1 MAGMCRQ
8 GINARELLRTFLAMA
23 GCFLLLTLA
32 LKTVEFC
39 IAETELPHKSAKGL
53 QLLVNALA
61 YNGIAASWAL
71 LGVGVLHLLVGLFS
85 PKAAKAATATL
96 LGLMLLAETGL
107 MLYTMHNGFLLGSEL
122 FARPLGETLMA
133 IRGAMGVALP
143 IVLTLLLLGGFIAL
157 SLWLAATAPGRGEN
171 CAMGRAGKLQSLR
184 RVLRTVTLVAI
195 VLLPLLSLIFKP
207 SHLLTFGNDNYL
219 VCNKTLYLLAE
230 GRQYRAYRAG
240 NARAEGQGYR
250 MTESEVDRLLATHPE
265 WGTPADWRYPL
276 ERPFVADT
284 SLNRHF
290 TSGAGKRPPSVVVII
305 VESMGNEFMGCQ
317 AMPFVDSLAATGLY
331 WPNCL
336 SATTRSYGA
345 IPAIT
350 GSVGGPKSFQFGDMP
365 AHNSIISLLKDEGYD
380 TRAYYGGDFTFD
392 CIYEYLTAQG
402 IGYLSP
408 FYDEFRAS
416 PDGSHGHWWGAG
428 DDYLFGRT
436 MDDLKSRSADRPQFA
451 LVTTLSMHDDLD
463 LPDRDRQRAYEQRAR
478 KAAPAAR
485 NGKVAARYAAAM
497 LTDDCTRDFIRQY
510 RQLPDYENTIFV
522 ITGDHASGLQGGDY
536 LAYHHV
542 PLIVWSPLVKS
553 PQRFDYVVT
562 HNDIAPALYSLLT
575 SRYGVKAHPT
585 VHWLGDGLMPTPK
598 TLLIVNYMHEITDII
613 YHNYYYKSDSRF
625 TPEALYC
632 FDSTMTLRECSD
644 KAVLDSCRRE
654 LQQMTALYN
663 YTYHADRLTAHP
675 VVRNS
680 YALIRS
686 LKPGNDLVCS
696 YPDRKPSEV
705 GDYKYPL
712 LAPTE
717 LRATKGFRTARIDI
731 EADVEVNKN
740 ISMLEFPDIIFTFS
754 GGQNLREG
762 DRLSKFF
769 TTNSID
775 KAGSYHLS
783 IAKEFPLGKETCNTV
798 KVEIGTPYDDKNYV
812 EGVTVRLY
820 NIKTNIYY
828 GK

>member
-8 GINARELLRTFLAMA
+8 GIDIRQLLRTFLAMA

-32 LKTVEFC
+32 LKTVEFS

-71 LGVGVLHLLVGLFS
+71 LGVGVLHLLIGLLS

-157 SLWLAATAPGRGEN
+157 SLWLAATAPGHGEN

-184 RVLRTVTLVAI
+184 KVLRTVTLVAI

-250 MTESEVDRLLATHPE
+250 MTESEVARLLSTHPE
-265 WGTPADWRYPL
+265 WGTPSDWRYPL

-290 TSGAGKRPPSVVVII
+290 TSVGGKRPPSVVVIL
-305 VESMGNEFMGCQ
+305 VESMGNEFMDCQ

-365 AHNSIISLLKDEGYD
+365 AHNSIISLLKEEGYD

-428 DDYLFGRT
+428 DDYLFART
-436 MDDLKSRSADRPQFA
+436 MDDLRSRSADRPQFA

-463 LPDRDRQRAYEQRAR
+463 LPDRDRQRAYEQRAK

-497 LTDDCTRDFIRQY
+497 LTDDCIRDFIRQY

-562 HNDIAPALYSLLT
+562 HNDIAPDADAQDVADSQLYARDNGYHLPQLLLQVRLALHARGPVLFRQHDDA
-575 SRYGVKAHPT
+575 SRVQRQGRSRQLPPRAAAD
-585 VHWLGDGLMPTPK
+585 DG
-598 TLLIVNYMHEITDII
+598 
-613 YHNYYYKSDSRF
+613 
-625 TPEALYC
+625 
-632 FDSTMTLRECSD
+632 
-644 KAVLDSCRRE
+644 AVQLHLPRRP
-654 LQQMTALYN
+654 
-663 YTYHADRLTAHP
+663 ADGPPR
-675 VVRNS
+675 RQ
-680 YALIRS
+680 
-686 LKPGNDLVCS
+686 
-696 YPDRKPSEV
+696 EQ
-705 GDYKYPL
+705 
-712 LAPTE
+712 
-717 LRATKGFRTARIDI
+717 LRADKEPQTGQRPGLQLSRQEAERSGRLQIPPPRPHRAACHQGLQDGAHRHRGRRGGEQEHLDARVSRHNIHLQRRTEPARRRQAQQVFHHEQHRQSRQLPPFDCQRVSARQGHLQHG
-731 EADVEVNKN
+731 E
-740 ISMLEFPDIIFTFS
+740 
-754 GGQNLREG
+754 GG
-762 DRLSKFF
+762 DWHS
-769 TTNSID
+769 
-775 KAGSYHLS
+775 
-783 IAKEFPLGKETCNTV
+783 V
-798 KVEIGTPYDDKNYV
+798 
-812 EGVTVRLY
+812 
-820 NIKTNIYY
+820 
-828 GK
+828 